1 MATTTLTDETWK
13 RYLRQFSLQG
23 WGLETYELLKGKKV
37 LVLGAG
43 GIGSTLLPYLAGA
56 GVGAITVADG
66 DRIELSNLHR
76 QVLYTAE
83 DIGMLKAEAA
93 VKRLMALNSLVHLE
107 AVPYRLDVSN
117 AASLIKDCDLVCDGT
132 DNTATRFV
140 VNDACVALGKTL
152 VWGAASGF
160 TGQVSVFNAP
170 LGNGQRGPN
179 LRTIYEEEPADAF
192 DCVDQGVLGPVP
204 GITGS
209 IMAAEALN
217 ILSGNISGLGGK
229 ILVFDARNM
238 DFRVLNLV

>member
-83 DIGMLKAEAA
+83 DIGMLKA
-93 VKRLMALNSLVHLE
+93 
-107 AVPYRLDVSN
+107 
-117 AASLIKDCDLVCDGT
+117 
-132 DNTATRFV
+132 
-140 VNDACVALGKTL
+140 
-152 VWGAASGF
+152 
-160 TGQVSVFNAP
+160 
-170 LGNGQRGPN
+170 
-179 LRTIYEEEPADAF
+179 
-192 DCVDQGVLGPVP
+192 
-204 GITGS
+204 
-209 IMAAEALN
+209 
-217 ILSGNISGLGGK
+217 
-229 ILVFDARNM
+229 
-238 DFRVLNLV
+238 